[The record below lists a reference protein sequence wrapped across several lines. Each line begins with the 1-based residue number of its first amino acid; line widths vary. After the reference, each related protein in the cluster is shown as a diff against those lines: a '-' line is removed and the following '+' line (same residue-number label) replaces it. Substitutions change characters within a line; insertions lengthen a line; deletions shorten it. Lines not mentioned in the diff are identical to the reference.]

1 MFPLFPNVHVDTL
14 YQKVLYNSCLFLF
27 LRHGIQKVKE
37 HILLK
42 WGFIVFDWFYCAWF
56 YSLYR
61 NYFFEWKCDLF
72 IYFRNIFYHVT
83 LENIFRILYNSLY
96 FENILCVTNP
106 ANAYQRH
113 LVLSTDEPFSINRWW
128 SHQNI
133 NNKKL
138 WGINLNNSLGSDTYA
153 TNICNRVSKKLH
165 ALARISQFMNIH
177 KRRMTMKAFIASEFG
192 YCPLVW
198 MFDNKKLSSR
208 VNKLH
213 ERTL

>member
-1 MFPLFPNVHVDTL
+1 M
-14 YQKVLYNSCLFLF
+14 CL
-27 LRHGIQKVKE
+27 I
-37 HILLK
+37 
-42 WGFIVFDWFYCAWF
+42 GFIVLDFIHYTEII
-56 YSLYR
+56 
-61 NYFFEWKCDLF
+61 FFEWKCDLF

-113 LVLSTDEPFSINRWW
+113 LILSTDEPFSINRWW